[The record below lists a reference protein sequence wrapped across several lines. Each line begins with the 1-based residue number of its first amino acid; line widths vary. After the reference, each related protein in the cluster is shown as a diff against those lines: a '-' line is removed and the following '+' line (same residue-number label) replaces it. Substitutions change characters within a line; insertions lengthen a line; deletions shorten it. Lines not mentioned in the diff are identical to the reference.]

1 MQAALLKL
9 FGVVLVGA
17 VVVALAGGATNVVNK
32 HILTAQQDVARCA
45 NSKKQQQ
52 QQQQQSDHLHM
63 LHVASNP
70 WADPS
75 HSIFPSLFLSLFFSP
90 SISLHSRLAFS
101 IAIACLGMRQSQL
114 LSVGLLLLLWLSHK
128 HLQQQEQSANP
139 SGHCFW
145 KYFMHFNKHR
155 SAFNEME
162 SARSLCTQSRR
173 VVFVV
178 VSSLLCSTNCSIM
191 SSGMPWPHLF
201 SNCISLF
208 YVNSAP
214 HECVWFLCR
223 CVLVSMPLPS
233 GHTAFMH
240 SDTSCAEHTQCCG
253 KVVPVRRHLSC
264 SVS

>member
-1 MQAALLKL
+1 
-9 FGVVLVGA
+9 
-17 VVVALAGGATNVVNK
+17 
-32 HILTAQQDVARCA
+32 
-45 NSKKQQQ
+45 
-52 QQQQQSDHLHM
+52 
-63 LHVASNP
+63 
-70 WADPS
+70 
-75 HSIFPSLFLSLFFSP
+75 
-90 SISLHSRLAFS
+90 
-101 IAIACLGMRQSQL
+101 
-114 LSVGLLLLLWLSHK
+114 
-128 HLQQQEQSANP
+128 
-139 SGHCFW
+139 
-145 KYFMHFNKHR
+145 
-155 SAFNEME
+155 ME
-162 SARSLCTQSRR
+162 SARSLCTQNRR

-223 CVLVSMPLPS
+223 CVLVSMTLPS

-264 SVS
+264 SVSSGICIFLCSPSHSHTHTQTLSRHTHFALMSSSHSSSSHGGEMQLSCAIKVSQCQRNLASRPLQLLTGFRQSYKLFQLRYQ